1 MKDRLFVLRLSAV
14 DPEEIIRRGKVDF
27 STSRASLRYA
37 RVILEKY
44 NGHRG
49 GGKLQNRLL
58 G

>member
-44 NGHRG
+44 NGQRG